1 MTDATSELNLAKER
15 PESDE
20 PQADISFD
28 SGELRLRARLRWAPW
43 CVALITLLPYE
54 VVGGS
59 PLFFWNLIG
68 ELPIGGIVA
77 CLAPLLTA
85 VVLSL
90 VAYKTRRPST
100 LALSVLGAAAALVLL
115 VKLGADASAWEIV
128 GLPDSIGRRI
138 GPPLVILALTSAGAS
153 LTFRSHSRRVG
164 GITLIAAVVLM
175 LAFYLWPGRGEAPG
189 RTLWRM
195 VASLSDLPHWRY
207 MIGHGLIALLVAWP
221 AVISLTGLQHL
232 RWPARDDQPVI
243 SIAALYGLPLM
254 LVMMVMRALPDGPKG
269 WDIFTALGGVAVFI
283 GSVSLLS
290 SAFEVWIAH
299 TFAPEADYVP
309 PAGLAPRRAA
319 AVVAGTLVILVGAQF
334 ALTRPPAKGV
344 AWKLGAA
351 TEAGDA
357 LFGELLPS
365 WNRQRLA
372 WDGQAKTGS
381 AAEALI
387 ELKSRGN
394 DAVQAAEAIDPGL
407 GLAVKA
413 LVSNIRDLSVTARAW
428 SEALEGVNAATRA
441 AGLPYY
447 LDPSVRVSK
456 AEGELEREFRIRSF
470 RVSRVRPFNVDG
482 EVFTTLHV
490 ERLDR
495 MERGIHL
502 LGFSRDHQ
510 PYALINL
517 VELRGFTERLQE
529 QADEIPPSCGDH
541 GGFFAMP
548 ALQTCGVV
556 LGQLVSAVGNDPEGL
571 LPLAATLT
579 DRHELQHQIDGPHL
593 ALAGALLEVFSGYRS
608 PAFLER
614 ANRELSAYTAEFT
627 APDSKAHLGLVH
639 LVPFAV
645 ADRGD
650 HLEAVAT
657 LALTEMA
664 RPEIG
669 DAEAFLSNRSPNLAT
684 VTKAV
689 NALAALDDA
698 TLKSRAADAWH
709 TFYGASLPT
718 VSPAEIP

>member
-1 MTDATSELNLAKER
+1 MSHATSELNLAGER
-15 PESDE
+15 PDGAEQPS
-20 PQADISFD
+20 DISFD
-28 SGELRLRARLRWAPW
+28 SKELRLRGRLRWAPW

-68 ELPIGGIVA
+68 ELPLGGLIA
-77 CLAPLLTA
+77 CLAPLLAA
-85 VVLSL
+85 VVITIL
-90 VAYKTRRPST
+90 AHRIRRPST
-100 LALSVLGAAAALVLL
+100 LALAVLGAAAALVVL
-115 VKLGADASAWEIV
+115 VKLGADASAWQIV
-128 GLPDSIGRRI
+128 GLPDSIGRRT
-138 GPPLVILALTSAGAS
+138 GAPLIILALTSAGAG
-153 LTFRSHSRRVG
+153 LTFRSHSRRAG
-164 GITLIAAVVLM
+164 GVTLLVSVVLM

-195 VASLSDLPHWRY
+195 LASLPDLPHWRY

-221 AVISLTGLQHL
+221 AVVALIGLKHL
-232 RWPARDDQPVI
+232 RWPAHDDQPVL

-254 LVMMVMRALPDGPKG
+254 LVMMVLRALPDGPKG
-269 WDIFTALGGVAVFI
+269 WDTFTALGGVAVFI
-283 GSVSLLS
+283 GTVSLLT

-299 TFAPEADYVP
+299 TFAPEPDYVP

-319 AVVAGTLVILVGAQF
+319 AVVAGAVLLLGGAQF

-344 AWKLGAA
+344 AWTLGAA

-357 LFGELLPS
+357 LFGELLPR
-365 WNRQRLA
+365 WNRRRLA
-372 WDGQAKTGS
+372 WDSQAKGGS

-387 ELKSRGN
+387 ELKSQGN
-394 DAVQAAEAIDPGL
+394 EAVQAAEAIDAGL

-413 LVSNIRDLSVTARAW
+413 LVSNIRDLSVSARAW
-428 SEALEGVNAATRA
+428 TEALEGVNAAARA

-456 AEGELEREFRIRSF
+456 AEGELAREFRIRSF
-470 RVSRVRPFNVDG
+470 RVSRVRPFAVDG
-482 EVFTTLHV
+482 EIFTTLHV
-490 ERLDR
+490 DQLDGL
-495 MERGIHL
+495 ERGFHL

-510 PYALINL
+510 PYALVNL
-517 VELRGFTERLQE
+517 EELRDFAERLQE
-529 QADEIPPSCGDH
+529 QAGEEPPSCGDH

-548 ALQTCGVV
+548 ALQTCGQV
-556 LGQLVSAVGNDPEGL
+556 LGRLVAGLGDQPEGL

-593 ALAGALLEVFSGYRS
+593 ALSSALLKVFSGYRS
-608 PAFLER
+608 PAFLDR
-614 ANRELSAYTAEFT
+614 ANRELSAYTAELT
-627 APDSKAHLGLVH
+627 APDSQAHLGLVH
-639 LVPFAV
+639 LIPFAV

-684 VTKAV
+684 VTNAI

-698 TLKSRAADAWH
+698 ALKARAADAWRS
-709 TFYGASLPT
+709 FYGASLPT
-718 VSPAEIP
+718 VTAAETP